1 MHEIDGRTNIHDDA
15 NILLP
20 CYLPSF
26 RTHELTMQF
35 LKVNLVLAL
44 LSFQS
49 LQANAG
55 KFLLF

>member
-1 MHEIDGRTNIHDDA
+1 MHEIDGRTNTHDDA

-20 CYLPSF
+20 CCLPSF
-26 RTHELTMQF
+26 RTNELTV
-35 LKVNLVLAL
+35 LKVNLALAL

-55 KFLLF
+55 EFLLF